1 MKHYRILRLAGL
13 HYNTPMVALYENNP
27 GLESQ
32 PYAQQQKVLFQ
43 NAYVY
48 ADSFSR
54 TMKTSGHDAHE
65 IVYDLQILQQT
76 WAKEKG
82 IKYDPDRWQH
92 DIILAQIEDIK
103 PDVIFFQGIYPLP
116 HSLRKDLKAYF
127 PFLKLIVIYTGYPG
141 LSADTLHQLA
151 DADVLLVGSPVLVEK
166 CKDAGLR
173 PHLVYHSFDDAILEK
188 IGANDPI
195 GHNPKYDF
203 TFIGSSGYGYG
214 AGHQSRYWALVELI
228 QRTNLELWV
237 HDRAKRKESG
247 LKTAKAQ
254 RGKSLKRFL
263 EYANIEMLG
272 KMLTPRLVANKL
284 RRVILETIEQKREA
298 SEQNHHDATKDERK
312 RPIKPLREMFPH
324 RCHAPVFG
332 IEMYRILHQSKV
344 TFNKHSDPAED
355 TVGNMRMFEATG
367 VGTCLLTD
375 TGKNISDLFE
385 EDDEV
390 VTYSSIEECIEKASY
405 LLEHDDVRRKIAAA
419 GQRRTLKDHTVKN
432 RCQQID
438 DILQKT
444 L

>member
-1 MKHYRILRLAGL
+1 MKSYRIVRLASL
-13 HYNTPMVALYENNP
+13 HYDTPMITLYKNNP
-27 GLESQ
+27 GLELQ

-43 NAYVY
+43 NAYVHG
-48 ADSFSR
+48 DGFSR
-54 TMKTSGHDAHE
+54 TMVTLGHDAHE

-82 IKYDPDRWQH
+82 IKYDPHHWQD
-92 DIILAQIEDIK
+92 DIVSAQIKDIK

-116 HSLRKDLKAYF
+116 LSLRKNLKAYF
-127 PFLKLIVIYTGYPG
+127 PSVKLIVIHRGYPG
-141 LSADTLHQLA
+141 VSPDTLHQLA
-151 DADVLLVGSPVLVEK
+151 EADVLLMGSPVLVEK

-173 PHLVYHSFDDAILEK
+173 PHLVYHSFDEAILER
-188 IGANDPI
+188 IGVNDPI
-195 GHNPKYDF
+195 GHNPKYDL

-214 AGHQSRYWALVELI
+214 LGHQSRYWALVDLI

-254 RGKSLKRFL
+254 TGKSLKRFL
-263 EYANIEMLG
+263 EYANVEMLG
-272 KMLTPRLVANKL
+272 KMLTPSLVANKL
-284 RRVILETIEQKREA
+284 RRVILELIEQKREA
-298 SEQNHHDATKDERK
+298 LQKNHRDATKDERK
-312 RPIKPLREMFPH
+312 PPTKPLHEMFPH

-332 IEMYRILHQSKV
+332 IEMYRTLHQSKV

-355 TVGNMRMFEATG
+355 TVDNMRMFEATG

-375 TGKNISDLFE
+375 TGKNMSDLFE
-385 EDDEV
+385 EDHEV
-390 VTYSSIEECIEKASY
+390 VTYASMEECIEKASY
-405 LLEHDDVRRKIAAA
+405 LLEHDDVRRQIAAA

-438 DILQKT
+438 GILQKT